1 MEAAEFLGLL
11 VTGRVNNR
19 SWYGAAQL
27 DDAEI
32 AQLVAGGVRIFLHAY
47 RPPPSA
53 AKAQPAGAAGIGEE
67 QATRPAAKQRKTSPP
82 SDD

>member
-19 SWYGAAQL
+19 SWYGAVQL

-32 AQLVAGGVRIFLHAY
+32 TRLVDGGVRVFLRAY
-47 RPPPSA
+47 RP
-53 AKAQPAGAAGIGEE
+53 AG
-67 QATRPAAKQRKTSPP
+67 R
-82 SDD
+82 

>member
-19 SWYGAAQL
+19 SWYGAVQL

-32 AQLVAGGVRIFLHAY
+32 AQLVAGGVQIFLRAY
-47 RPPPSA
+47 RLTA
-53 AKAQPAGAAGIGEE
+53 N
-67 QATRPAAKQRKTSPP
+67 R
-82 SDD
+82 